1 MTITRDEAI
10 AALRPLLPGIE
21 QRPERVRIVGT
32 ASSLLRGIDVPAGD
46 VDILAKARDVVDELA
61 HELDGAGA
69 TYDAAPRWIDTPF
82 GGQYI
87 ADSRVRGV
95 LVQISTVELS
105 QPDPNAVAEC
115 AGDAAWRHFDLVDV
129 GGYAVPVVASELRL
143 LSDVIRGRPDRW
155 RPVAARLARDGYDE
169 ALLDAALQRL
179 PPELGAETRA
189 ALRVSA

>member
-21 QRPERVRIVGT
+21 QRQARVRIVGT
-32 ASSLLRGIDVPAGD
+32 ASSLLRGVDVPAGD
-46 VDILAKARDVVDELA
+46 VDVLVNARDVVDELA
-61 HELDGAGA
+61 HELDEAGA
-69 TYDAAPRWIDTPF
+69 TCDAAPRWIDTPF

-87 ADSRVRGV
+87 ADSRLRGV

-105 QPDPNAVAEC
+105 ESDPSYIAEC
-115 AGDAAWRHFDLVDV
+115 AGDAAWQHFDLVDV
-129 GGYAVPVVASELRL
+129 GGYAIPVVASELRL

-155 RPVAARLARDGYDE
+155 RPVAASLARDGYDE
-169 ALLDAALQRL
+169 VLLGAALNDL
-179 PPELGAETRA
+179 PPELQAEVRA